1 MDELLVICKLVRM
14 AVFGTEEAIPT
25 FVNWPK
31 VFAEAGINGVRAICY
46 EAVKCLPA
54 DRQPDFGLM
63 LRWDLSAQ
71 GIREGYHHRHEVT
84 QKLRSLLESKGISM
98 LLLKGETLADN
109 YPQPDLR
116 ESGDVDFVA
125 LSGLDSPSGFA
136 ACNAFAESLGLELR
150 YQEKHSSFEYRGV
163 HFENHTL
170 EQTEGYNRAYHR
182 TMSLLRDSLPKSVSR
197 PDGCLELD
205 PVTQAI
211 FVVKHT
217 AQHICYSG
225 GKIAL
230 RMLLDLALLLHR
242 HPGILEKWETE
253 LRRVGL
259 YRFSRVMLCATD
271 QLLGTGF
278 HKDWGRHMQRRARRF
293 TYMFLTESNLYLR
306 YFAKFGFLPLRPSEI
321 LRIWYEK
328 AGTLLHRHKE

>member
-1 MDELLVICKLVRM
+1 MQMDELLVICKLVRM
-14 AVFGTEEAIPT
+14 SVFGTEEDIPACI
-25 FVNWPK
+25 NWSK
-31 VFAEAGINGVRAICY
+31 VFADAGINGMSAICY
-46 EAVKCLPA
+46 EAVKRLPA

-63 LRWDLSAQ
+63 LRWDLSSQ
-71 GIREGYHHRHEVT
+71 GIREGFHHRHNVT
-84 QKLRSLLESKGISM
+84 RELSVLLAERGVDM

-170 EQTEGYNRAYHR
+170 EQTEGYNRTHHR

-197 PDGCLELD
+197 PDGCLKLD
-205 PVTQAI
+205 PITQAI

-217 AQHICYSG
+217 AQHVCYSG

-230 RMLLDLALLLHR
+230 RMLLDLALLLRR
-242 HPGILEKWETE
+242 HPDILAEWEPK
-253 LRRVGL
+253 LRQVGL
-259 YRFSRVMLCATD
+259 YRFSKVMLCATD
-271 QLLGTGF
+271 RLLGTGF
-278 HKDWGRHMQRRARRF
+278 RTDWSRREKRRAGRF
-293 TYMFLTESNLYLR
+293 IRLFLTGSNPYIR
-306 YFAKFGFLPLRPSEI
+306 YFAKFAFLPLRPSET

-328 AGTLLHRHKE
+328 AGSLLSH